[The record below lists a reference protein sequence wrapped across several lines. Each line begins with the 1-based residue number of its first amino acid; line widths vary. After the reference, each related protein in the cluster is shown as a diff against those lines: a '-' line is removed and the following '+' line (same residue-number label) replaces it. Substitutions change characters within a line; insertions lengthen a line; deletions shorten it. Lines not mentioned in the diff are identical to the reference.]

1 MIVSIKMDC
10 LDFYD
15 FKMRERLKI
24 EFKHVHYW
32 STIPLSYFMT
42 IFCFLSQGKDRQFL
56 KRNIS
61 FEILSDFNEADIWNK
76 IDLPECPNCFICK
89 LKEAC
94 NTQGKYIL
102 EKRILEKKKECVIN
116 QSEFNQFCN

>member
-42 IFCFLSQGKDRQFL
+42 IFCFLIKDY
-56 KRNIS
+56 
-61 FEILSDFNEADIWNK
+61 NK
-76 IDLPECPNCFICK
+76 AFKYLNYYIKTSKIQKDTYYDEVIKCF
-89 LKEAC
+89 
-94 NTQGKYIL
+94 
-102 EKRILEKKKECVIN
+102 
-116 QSEFNQFCN
+116 